1 MLLEERILWEG
12 VYLCVGV
19 GKRGR
24 HTSLAPLRNQQHQ
37 FNTSLL
43 FLGIRTAA
51 STATSVGK
59 QRSSHMQHERRLQN
73 TSTSHT
79 AVPYPATCSSGHTSP
94 QPAATRQAY
103 FAAPPCQPPP
113 RKPSSSLLFWI
124 LHARPFAPQ
133 HLAGPEASA
142 KQHELITRRGIK
154 ITNFAR
160 WPAIACLELSW
171 PLEPLEPLT

>member
-1 MLLEERILWEG
+1 MGYRVRVRNESRWMLLEESILWEG

-37 FNTSLL
+37 FNTSLP

-51 STATSVGK
+51 STATSVDK
-59 QRSSHMQHERRLQN
+59 QRSSHMQHEERLQN

-79 AVPYPATCSSGHTSP
+79 AVPYPATCSPGRTSP

-103 FAAPPCQPPP
+103 FAAPPCQPP
-113 RKPSSSLLFWI
+113 RANHRHRFYFGSSML
-124 LHARPFAPQ
+124 ARLPLSTWLAP
-133 HLAGPEASA
+133 
-142 KQHELITRRGIK
+142 KRR
-154 ITNFAR
+154 
-160 WPAIACLELSW
+160 LSN
-171 PLEPLEPLT
+171 TS